1 MWTVLADRTAPA
13 AWPLRRAAPWVAL
26 GVALL
31 LLYVPTYVD
40 LARGL
45 WRDDAYAHGPLILL
59 LFGWLAWR
67 ERSVLADDTAAPAP
81 VAGASLAFLGLA
93 LYALGRS
100 QSIAVFEV
108 ASHLPL
114 LAGVVLLARGRTGL
128 ARLGFAIAF
137 LFFLVPLPGFVI
149 ESTTAP
155 LKEIVSAC
163 AAGALH
169 ALGYPVSRS
178 GVVLDVGPHRL
189 LVADACAGLNSIF
202 ALFAMAS
209 LYAHLTGGLRRARA
223 AVLLAAVLPIAV
235 AANVLRVAIL
245 ALVAYHFGTGAAE
258 GFVHGF
264 AGMLVFATALLL
276 LLAVDRMLPR
286 GRAPRREPP
295 ERASRPAAVRRA
307 PRTGALIAVAALAIA
322 GTALATPLLAP
333 VMAPAAI
340 DVEEIVP
347 ARFGDWRIDP
357 LAVQV
362 APSADVQ
369 ANLDRLYGQVVSR
382 TYVDPAGERMML
394 TVAYGGDQSD
404 ALKAHRQEVCYAAQG
419 FQVRGLETGRLET
432 AGRSIPVTR
441 FLALRGER
449 SEPVTY
455 WFTMGERVVLGRFD
469 RLRAQLAA
477 GFAGRVPDGMLV
489 RVSSISGDPG
499 SAFAAQRDFADA
511 LLAAMPPGAARRL
524 AGARER

>member
-1 MWTVLADRTAPA
+1 MWTVLADHSAPA
-13 AWPLRRAAPWVAL
+13 GWPLRRAAPWIAVAA
-26 GVALL
+26 ALAF
-31 LLYVPTYVD
+31 LYVPTYVD
-40 LARGL
+40 LAQGL
-45 WRDDAYAHGPLILL
+45 WREDEYAHGPLILL
-59 LFGWLAWR
+59 VFAWLAWR
-67 ERSVLADDTAAPAP
+67 ERSALADETAAPAP
-81 VAGASLAFLGLA
+81 LSGAFLALLGLA

-114 LAGVVLLARGRTGL
+114 LAGLVLLARGRAGL
-128 ARLGFAIAF
+128 SRLGFAVAF
-137 LFFLVPLPGFVI
+137 LVFLVPLPGFVI

-163 AAGALH
+163 VAGALH

-178 GVVLDVGPHRL
+178 GVILDMGPHQL

-209 LYAHLTGGLRRARA
+209 LYAHLTGGVWRARA

-245 ALVAYHFGTGAAE
+245 ALIAYHFGTGAAE

-276 LLAVDRMLPR
+276 LLALDRVLPR
-286 GRAPRREPP
+286 GRARPRV
-295 ERASRPAAVRRA
+295 APAHA
-307 PRTGALIAVAALAIA
+307 PRFATGLGQWRTGPLVALAALAIA
-322 GTALATPLLAP
+322 GTALATPALVP
-333 VMAPAAI
+333 VAEPAAI
-340 DVEEIVP
+340 DLASVIP
-347 ARFGDWRIDP
+347 ARFGDWRVDP
-357 LAVQV
+357 DAVQV
-362 APSADVQ
+362 APAADVQ
-369 ANLDRLYGQVVSR
+369 ATLDRLYGQVVSR
-382 TYVDPAGERMML
+382 TYVDAAGERMML

-419 FQVRGLETGRLET
+419 FQVRGLATGRIEA

-441 FLALRGER
+441 FLAVRGER

-455 WFTMGERVVLGRFD
+455 WFTMGDRVVLGRLD

-477 GFAGRVPDGMLV
+477 GFAGRIPDGMLV

-511 LLAAMPPGAARRL
+511 LLGAMAPGAARRV
-524 AGARER
+524 AGAARR

>member
-1 MWTVLADRTAPA
+1 MWTVLADRPA
-13 AWPLRRAAPWVAL
+13 QAGWPLRRAAPWIAL
-26 GVALL
+26 AAALA

-40 LARGL
+40 LAQGL
-45 WRDDAYAHGPLILL
+45 WRESEYAHGPLILAV
-59 LFGWLAWR
+59 FAWLAWR
-67 ERSVLADDTAAPAP
+67 ERSVLADEGAAPAP
-81 VAGASLAFLGLA
+81 LAGALAVAAGLA

-100 QSIAVFEV
+100 QSIALFEV

-114 LAGVVLLARGRTGL
+114 LAGVVLLARGRAGL

-149 ESTTAP
+149 DSTTAP
-155 LKEIVSAC
+155 LKELVSAC
-163 AAGALH
+163 VAGLLH

-178 GVVLDVGPHRL
+178 GVVLDLGPHQL

-209 LYAHLTGGLRRARA
+209 LYAHLTGGLGRARA

-235 AANVLRVAIL
+235 AANVLRVTIL
-245 ALVAYHFGTGAAE
+245 ALVAYHFGDGAAE

-276 LLAVDRMLPR
+276 LLAVDRVLPR
-286 GRAPRREPP
+286 GHGRPEAAAAQAPRATEARRS
-295 ERASRPAAVRRA
+295 RAGLLLAAA
-307 PRTGALIAVAALAIA
+307 SLAIA

-333 VMAPAAI
+333 VAQPAAI
-340 DVEEIVP
+340 DLARIIPP
-347 ARFGDWRIDP
+347 AFGGWRIDP
-357 LAVQV
+357 DTVQV
-362 APSADVQ
+362 APAPDVQ
-369 ANLDRLYGQVVSR
+369 AALDRLYGQVVSR
-382 TYVDPAGERMML
+382 TYVNAAGERMML

-419 FQVRGLETGRLET
+419 FQVRGLETGTLAA
-432 AGRSIPVTR
+432 AGRAIPVTR
-441 FLALRGER
+441 FLAVRGER

-455 WFTMGERVVLGRFD
+455 WFTMGDRVVLGRVD

-489 RVSSISGDPG
+489 RVSSISEDPRA
-499 SAFAAQRDFADA
+499 AFAAQRGFAGA
-511 LLAAMPPGAARRL
+511 LLAAVAPDAARRL
-524 AGARER
+524 AGARED

>member
-1 MWTVLADRTAPA
+1 MWTVLADRSAPA
-13 AWPLRRAAPWVAL
+13 GWPLRRAAPWIAL
-26 GVALL
+26 AAALA

-40 LARGL
+40 LAQGL
-45 WRDDAYAHGPLILL
+45 WREDEYAHGPLILL
-59 LFGWLAWR
+59 VFAWLAWR
-67 ERSVLADDTAAPAP
+67 ERAVLADETAPPAP
-81 VAGASLAFLGLA
+81 IAGTFLALLGLA

-114 LAGVVLLARGRTGL
+114 LAGLVLLARGRAGL

-137 LFFLVPLPGFVI
+137 LFFLLPLPGFVI

-155 LKEIVSAC
+155 LKELVSAC
-163 AAGALH
+163 VAAALQ

-178 GVVLDVGPHRL
+178 GVVLEVGPREL

-202 ALFAMAS
+202 ALLAMAS
-209 LYAHLTGGLRRARA
+209 LYAHLTGGVLRARA
-223 AVLLAAVLPIAV
+223 AWLLAAVLPIAV

-245 ALVAYHFGTGAAE
+245 ALVAFHFGTGAAE

-264 AGMLVFATALLL
+264 AGMLVFVTALLL
-276 LLAVDRMLPR
+276 LLAFDRLLPR
-286 GRAPRREPP
+286 GRAPK
-295 ERASRPAAVRRA
+295 RAAPA
-307 PRTGALIAVAALAIA
+307 PRLAAARRHWRTGPLVALAALAIA
-322 GTALATPLLAP
+322 GTALATPALVP
-333 VMAPAAI
+333 VAAPAAI
-340 DVEEIVP
+340 DLAQIVP
-347 ARFGDWRIDP
+347 ERFGDWRIDP
-357 LAVQV
+357 DAVQV

-369 ANLDRLYGQVVSR
+369 ANLDRLYGQVLTR

-419 FQVRGLETGRLET
+419 FQVRALETGRL
-432 AGRSIPVTR
+432 AAGGRSIPVTR
-441 FLALRGER
+441 FLAVRGER

-455 WFTMGERVVLGRFD
+455 WFTMGDRVVLGRLD

-477 GFAGRVPDGMLV
+477 GFAGRIPDGMLV
-489 RVSSISGDPG
+489 RVSSISSDPRA
-499 SAFAAQRDFADA
+499 AFAAQRAFADA
-511 LLAAMPPGAARRL
+511 LLAAVGPGAAQRL
-524 AGARER
+524 AGAREE